1 VRFLRKVCIDYAQ
14 GYRFFLKIICQ
25 ICAGIFEE
33 KEIRKKTCSD
43 GIRQDGKYI
52 LWVKWRSQVKTNI
65 SWVEYITVAYFV

>member
-1 VRFLRKVCIDYAQ
+1 MRFLRKVCIDYAQ

-52 LWVKWRSQVKTNI
+52 LWVKWRSQDVYL
-65 SWVEYITVAYFV
+65 SLAFYELDDPD